1 MTIQE
6 QNLMLKKRLQQ
17 LISEEDPIGI
27 KFNWLIQLLILLS
40 VVGFSLETL
49 PDLSP
54 EHHSIIHIGEVF
66 LVIVFS
72 IEYIARIITADKP
85 LKFIFSFYGIIDLL
99 ALLPFFMQFGFGFV
113 SLRALRFLRVFRIL
127 KLMRYN
133 KAINHFRAA
142 FILAKEELVLFGMAA
157 LILLYFSAVGIYF
170 FEHPVQPDVFASI
183 FSSLWW
189 SVCTITTVGYGDI
202 YPITI
207 GGRIFTFLVLIV
219 GLCIISV
226 PAGILASSLSR
237 VKVSYNEEKK
247 KNEHK
252 SS

>member
-1 MTIQE
+1 MF
-6 QNLMLKKRLQQ
+6 KKKLQQ
-17 LISEEDPIGI
+17 LISEEHPIGI
-27 KFNWLIQLLILLS
+27 KFSWLVQLLIFLS
-40 VVGFSLETL
+40 VVGFSVETL
-49 PDLSP
+49 PNLSA
-54 EHHSIIHIGEVF
+54 EHHKILHFIEVI

-72 IEYIARIITADKP
+72 IEYLTRIIVTDKP

-99 ALLPFFMQFGFGFV
+99 ALLPFFLQFGFGFV
-113 SLRALRFLRVFRIL
+113 SLRALRFLRIFKIL

-133 KAINHFRAA
+133 KAINHFKAA
-142 FILAKEELVLFGMAA
+142 FLLAKEELILFGMAA

-170 FEHPVQPDVFASI
+170 FEHPAQPEIFSSI

-189 SVCTITTVGYGDI
+189 SVCTLTTVGYGDI
-202 YPITI
+202 YPITV

-237 VKVSYNEEKK
+237 VKVKSNIEQKRNER
-247 KNEHK
+247 K

>member
-1 MTIQE
+1 MI
-6 QNLMLKKRLQQ
+6 KKRLQQ

-27 KFNWLIQLLILLS
+27 KFNWLIQLFILLS
-40 VVGFSLETL
+40 VIGFSVETL
-49 PDLSP
+49 PDLSQ
-54 EHHSIIHIGEVF
+54 EHHRIIHIGEVI

-72 IEYIARIITADKP
+72 IEYLARIITAEKP

-157 LILLYFSAVGIYF
+157 LILLYFAAVGIYF
-170 FEHPVQPDVFASI
+170 FEHPVQPKVFASI

-219 GLCIISV
+219 GLLIISV

-237 VKVSYNEEKK
+237 VKVKFENQKDEPTGS
-247 KNEHK
+247 
-252 SS
+252 

>member
-1 MTIQE
+1 
-6 QNLMLKKRLQQ
+6 MLKKKIQNL
-17 LISEEDPIGI
+17 LSEEHPTGI
-27 KFNWLIQLLILLS
+27 KVNWFIQLLIFIS
-40 VVGFSLETL
+40 VVSFSLETL
-49 PDLSP
+49 PKLSAKA
-54 EHHSIIHIGEVF
+54 HHILYVIEMILVVVF
-66 LVIVFS
+66 TT
-72 IEYIARIITADKP
+72 EYAIRLFTAPSPK
-85 LKFIFSFYGIIDLL
+85 KFIFSFYGFIDLL
-99 ALLPFFMQFGFGFV
+99 AILPFYMQFGFGFV
-113 SLRALRFLRVFRIL
+113 SLRALRFLRIFRIL

-133 KAINHFRAA
+133 KAINHFKAA
-142 FILAKEELVLFGMAA
+142 FVLAKEELVLFGMAA

-170 FEHPVQPDVFASI
+170 FEHPAQPEIFTSI

-202 YPITI
+202 FPVTI
-207 GGRIFTFLVLIV
+207 GGRMFTFLVLVV

-237 VKVSYNEEKK
+237 VKINQERESR